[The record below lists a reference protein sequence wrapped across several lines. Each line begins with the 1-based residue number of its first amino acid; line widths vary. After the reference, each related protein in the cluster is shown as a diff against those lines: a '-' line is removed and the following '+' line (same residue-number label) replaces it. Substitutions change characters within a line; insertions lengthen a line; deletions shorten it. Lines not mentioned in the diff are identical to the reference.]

1 MYSYTELLDI
11 IKVLRSEKGCAWDRK
26 QTHESLMP
34 HLLEES
40 YELVDAIKKEDAPNM
55 KEELGDILLQVLMH
69 AEIASEKGEFTMEDI
84 VDGIASKLVY
94 RHPHV
99 FEEDNKLSAEEVEA
113 NWEQLKK
120 AEKKQS
126 TQTEAMESIA
136 KSLPALTRAQKIV
149 KKAEEVGFLWDSYE
163 PVVDKIK
170 EELEE
175 VLVEVKKQ
183 DNIKIEEEIGDL
195 LFSVVNLAYI
205 LQINPEFALTNCM
218 EKFINRFR
226 YIENSAFAKG
236 KQLSQMALEEMDQLW
251 NECKKVESNI

>member
-226 YIENSAFAKG
+226 YIENSTFQAG
-236 KQLSQMALEEMDQLW
+236 KQLSQLTLSEMDRLW
-251 NECKKVESNI
+251 EECKNVRPND